1 MSSTCRGELARQSV
15 TLCSH
20 FLCAMSACA
29 ACALRHDGETAV
41 EAYRAA
47 CVGIDGGGGGGAS
60 GGGGVCAVC
69 LGILQVSTAPWT
81 AAPKDGDE
89 AVSRASE
96 RVLEINALS
105 AIVQRAVDRGHA
117 PERARIEVILPAAT
131 ATRERAYAAAR
142 AARNADDVG
151 GDNDDVPTTTSRGI
165 VSIDNVLRMLL
176 APELERALGC
186 PVDGARDGYALTL
199 KYKYGDD
206 AKDTAFLNAVELS
219 MSKQERQERRGFG
232 AWNAKKRKRG
242 GGKHLSHLSS
252 PEDPFAEEFDDARRL
267 FNDATRKL
275 ANEQYVLDKMKNHT
289 AVPPEA
295 PRMRA
300 RCVVEAH
307 HKPTHVGGWYMKL
320 DRGVPQSPWVDRATG
335 KRIGRGSVVEA
346 IENVVLKRLG
356 SAGAKFNSS
365 GREDIDVRMLGAGRP
380 FAIQAHDPKTPKLS
394 PSDYAEMEREIN
406 ENSRHTGVKV
416 RGLCASAKEKY
427 HEVGM
432 NAGENE
438 KEKSYTA
445 LVRVSRPATDADL
458 ALIASQSRLV
468 IQQSTPTRVAHRRAD
483 LVRPRT
489 IVSMSTDRV
498 PGSPDTF
505 LLHLRTQAGTY
516 IKEFVHGDQ
525 GRTTPSLGTLLDCKA
540 DILQLDVTEID
551 DEWNP

>member
-1 MSSTCRGELARQSV
+1 M
-15 TLCSH
+15 
-20 FLCAMSACA
+20 FACA
-29 ACALRHDGETAV
+29 ACALRHDGETNA

-47 CVGIDGGGGGGAS
+47 CAGIGAS
-60 GGGGVCAVC
+60 VDGEKGGDVCAVC
-69 LGILQVSTAPWT
+69 LGILQISTAPWT
-81 AAPKDGDE
+81 PAAAEGED
-89 AVSRASE
+89 AVSRAGA
-96 RVLEINALS
+96 RVLEIDALS
-105 AIVQRAVDRGHA
+105 VIVQRAVDRGHA
-117 PERARIEVILPAAT
+117 PVRARIEVILPAAT

-142 AARNADDVG
+142 AQDAAAVADDD
-151 GDNDDVPTTTSRGI
+151 DNAPSTTSRR
-165 VSIDNVLRMLL
+165 VMPIDGVLRMLL
-176 APELERALGC
+176 GPEIERALGC
-186 PVDGARDGYALTL
+186 PVDDSARDGYALTL

-206 AKDTAFLNAVELS
+206 AKDTAFLNDIALA

-232 AWNAKKRKRG
+232 AWNQKKRKRG
-242 GGKHLSHLSS
+242 GGEKYLSHLSS
-252 PEDPFAEEFDDARRL
+252 PEDPFAEEFDAARRL

-275 ANEQYVLDKMKNHT
+275 ANERFVLGELKRHT

-356 SAGAKFNSS
+356 SSGAKFNSS

-380 FAIQAHDPKTPKLS
+380 FAIQAHDPKTPTLS
-394 PSDYAEMEREIN
+394 ASDYADMEREIN
-406 ENSRHTGVKV
+406 ENSRHTGVQV
-416 RGLCASAKEKY
+416 RGLCATAKEKY

-445 LVRVSRPATDADL
+445 LVRISRPATDEDL
-458 ALIASQSRLV
+458 ALIASKSRLV

-525 GRTTPSLGTLLDCKA
+525 GRTIPSLGTLLDCKA
-540 DILQLDVTEID
+540 EILQLDVTEID
-551 DEWNP
+551 DQWNP